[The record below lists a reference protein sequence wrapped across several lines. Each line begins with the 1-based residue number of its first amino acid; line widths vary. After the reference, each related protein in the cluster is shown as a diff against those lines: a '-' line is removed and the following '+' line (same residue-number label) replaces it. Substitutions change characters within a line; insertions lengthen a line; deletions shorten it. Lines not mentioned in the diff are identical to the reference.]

1 MTDTSAPPTVSVTVD
16 GKTIEATK
24 GELVIDAAER
34 NGIYIPRFCYHSRMK
49 PVGMCRMCLVEIDTG
64 RGPALQPSCMIEC
77 GDGMTVATDSPATKK
92 AQEGVLEFLLINHP
106 LDCPVCDKGGEC
118 PLQDQTLSYGPGESR
133 FVEEKRHFEKPI
145 PVSDLVL
152 LDRERC
158 ILCDRCTRFASE
170 VAGDPLIHFMDRG
183 NQTQVNTFPDH
194 PFASY
199 FSGNTVQIC
208 PVGALTAAPYR
219 FKARP
224 WDLDQVES
232 TCTSCSVGCR
242 VVVQSS
248 RNRVLRYNGV
258 DSDAVNWG
266 WMCDKGRFDF
276 EAVNSEDRL
285 GSPLVR
291 DEGLLLKPAT
301 WNDAYRRAA
310 GAIRQGLDRSGP
322 GGFAVVGGARL
333 ANEDQYAWVKLTK
346 GLIGSDNV
354 DAQLGDGLPAEAVLG
369 LPRATIDDAC
379 RPGGRV
385 LILGPDVKEELPVLF
400 LRLRHAVVND
410 GVKVVEMSSTRTSLT
425 DDLAAASLR
434 YRPGHALRVVR
445 ALLSPT
451 DLDDEVGG
459 VTPEAIRAAADLLGD
474 GPLTVVVGRAN
485 LAESARSI
493 AAAAAAI
500 HHTRAE
506 VRFLSALRRA
516 NIHGA
521 LELGMSPGLLP
532 GRLTLDGGRNWF
544 AERWPTLPEAKGLDT
559 AGILR
564 AAADGKIDTLVLLGA
579 DPLADF
585 PDRDLAERGLAG
597 ARTVIALDQFL
608 TESVKQADVVLPVA
622 GFAEVDGTTTNIEGR
637 VSTLARKV
645 TAPGTAQSDW
655 TVAAELAYRLGHDLG
670 LESPAQIAAEVEDVA
685 PAFAGLTLDLL
696 TGSQGR
702 DGVVVMLPTRRT
714 NGDDEIPVVAAG
726 DATQEAGSEPTRPV
740 SAEAV
745 ADPAAAAAAEAG
757 AAAGSADG
765 SVHEV
770 TPARLL
776 PPDTGVP
783 LPVWTIIEPP
793 SVDAYSLRLVVT
805 RKLYDRGTLVCASPS
820 LAELAEPATLR
831 LHPQDFDRLGV
842 ASGDDVRV
850 TSNRGNVSVPTVAD
864 PGVPRGIAHLHA
876 NKAGGRAN
884 VLIDGN
890 APITDVRVE
899 RP

>member
-1 MTDTSAPPTVSVTVD
+1 VTDTTAPTTVTITVD
-16 GKTIEATK
+16 GKTLEAAK
-24 GELVIDAAER
+24 GELVIDVAER
-34 NGIYIPRFCYHSRMK
+34 NGVYIPRFCYHSRMK
-49 PVGMCRMCLVEIDTG
+49 PVGMCRMCIVEIDAG

-77 GDGMTVATDSPATKK
+77 ADGMDVSTDSPVTKK
-92 AQEGVLEFLLINHP
+92 AQEGVLEFLLVNHP

-118 PLQDQTLSYGPGESR
+118 PLQDQTMSYGPGESR

-158 ILCDRCTRFASE
+158 ILCDRCTRFADE

-208 PVGALTAAPYR
+208 PVGALTATPYR

-248 RNRVLRYNGV
+248 RNQVLRYQGV

-266 WMCDKGRFDF
+266 WLCDKGRFDF
-276 EAVNSEDRL
+276 EAVNSEERL
-285 GSPLVR
+285 GNPLVR
-291 DEGLLLKPAT
+291 DEGLLLKPAA
-301 WNDAYRRAA
+301 WNDALGRAA
-310 GAIRQGLDRSGP
+310 AAIREGIDRSGP
-322 GGFAVVGGARL
+322 EGFAVMGGARL
-333 ANEDQYAWVKLTK
+333 TNEDQYAWTKLTK
-346 GLIGSDNV
+346 GLLGSDNL

-379 RPGGRV
+379 RPGGTV
-385 LILGPDVKEELPVLF
+385 LVLGPDVKEELPILF
-400 LRLRHAVVND
+400 LRLRHAVLND
-410 GVKVVEMSSTRTSLT
+410 GVKVVEMSSTRTGLT
-425 DDLAAASLR
+425 DGLAAASLR
-434 YRPGHALRVVR
+434 YRPGHALPVVR
-445 ALLSPT
+445 ALLAG
-451 DLDDEVGG
+451 DADDVVGD
-459 VTPEAIRAAADLLGD
+459 VLPETIRSAAALLGE
-474 GPLTVVVGRAN
+474 GPLTVIVGRAN
-485 LAESARSI
+485 LAESGRSI

-500 HHTRAE
+500 HHTRAD

-516 NIHGA
+516 NVHGA
-521 LELGMSPGLLP
+521 LEMGMSPGLLP
-532 GRLTLDGGRNWF
+532 GRVTLEGGREWF
-544 AERWPTLPEAKGLDT
+544 GERWPTVPAAKGHDA

-579 DPLADF
+579 DPLADY

-622 GFAEVDGTTTNIEGR
+622 GFAEVDGTTTNLEGR
-637 VSTLARKV
+637 VSSLAQKV

-655 TVAAELAYRLGHDLG
+655 MVAAELADRLGLDLG
-670 LESPAQIAAEVEDVA
+670 VESPRQIAAEVEEVA
-685 PAFAGLTLDLL
+685 PVFAGLTADVLA
-696 TGSQGR
+696 TPAGR

-714 NGDDEIPVVAAG
+714 NGDEAERSDTEADAG
-726 DATQEAGSEPTRPV
+726 AETDAVPET
-740 SAEAV
+740 
-745 ADPAAAAAAEAG
+745 DAAAEGDAVQSAVVERASVAG
-757 AAAGSADG
+757 ESAEGS
-765 SVHEV
+765 SPEV
-770 TPARLL
+770 VPTHLL
-776 PPDTGVP
+776 PPTTGVP

-805 RKLYDRGTLVCASPS
+805 RKLYDRGTLVRSSPS
-820 LAELAEPATLR
+820 LTDLAEPATLR
-831 LHPQDFDRLGV
+831 LNPHDFDRMGV
-842 ASGDDVRV
+842 AAGDDVRI
-850 TSNRGNVSVPTVAD
+850 TSNKGNVTVPTISD
-864 PGVPRGIAHLHA
+864 PGVPRGLAHLHA

-890 APITDVRVE
+890 APVTDVRVE